1 MMKKVSAYLLLVLV
15 LALGACASSA
25 PTGDEK
31 ANNAMTKAAQSMERR
46 ASQAFAAGEFDSA
59 AAGYDSAALVY
70 ESLALVEPQGR
81 ARLSQARALADAG
94 RTTQAQQIIASVLQ
108 SPTGLSQDLMVTAQ
122 GRAAALSM
130 ASDLPQA
137 QAYLQSA
144 LATCANSCPQL
155 SALLVLR
162 ARTELAANTTNT
174 SSAARDSASA
184 ALAVAQSANDR
195 ANALRARAQANAAL
209 GQHAAVLAD
218 AQPALVIDQE
228 LGAAQRVLQDLLLL
242 QTASAALGDAAG
254 AQRYGALAE
263 RAQAAA
269 SALRGGTAP

>member
-1 MMKKVSAYLLLVLV
+1 MMKKVSAYLPLV
-15 LALGACASSA
+15 LALALSACASSA
-25 PTGDEK
+25 PSGDEK

-70 ESLALVEPQGR
+70 ESLALVEPQAR

-130 ASDLPQA
+130 ASNLPQA

-144 LATCANSCPQL
+144 LAACANSCPQL

-162 ARTELAANTTNT
+162 ARTELATNNT
-174 SSAARDSASA
+174 SAARDSASA
-184 ALAVAQSANDR
+184 ALATAQTSNDR
-195 ANALRARAQANAAL
+195 ANALRSRAQANAAL

-218 AQPALVIDQE
+218 AQLALAIDQE
-228 LGAAQRVLQDLLLL
+228 QGAAQRVLQDLLLL

-269 SALRGGTAP
+269 TALRGGTAP